1 MIDDINDDTVL
12 IFAIKSY
19 DKLNYIKSE
28 FAEDFK
34 IFKYLN
40 RLLIRYRKSG
50 ELKQNLILN
59 HIVTITNLFGVESGA
74 RLLFYK
80 LQEKDYSTLK
90 TFLIYLNAMPDIVR
104 GIRGKDIISSDI
116 PINIDIAKI
125 LRKL

>member
-1 MIDDINDDTVL
+1 MIDDINDETVL
-12 IFAIKSY
+12 MFAIKSY

-50 ELKQNLILN
+50 ELKENLILN
-59 HIVTITNLFGVESGA
+59 HIITITNLFGVESGT

-80 LQEKDYSTLK
+80 LKEKDYSTLK
-90 TFLIYLNAMPDIVR
+90 TFLIYVNAMPAVVK

-116 PINIDIAKI
+116 PINTDIAKI

>member
-1 MIDDINDDTVL
+1 MIDDVNDDTVL

-28 FAEDFK
+28 FTEDFK
-34 IFKYLN
+34 IFKYLK
-40 RLLIRYRKSG
+40 RLFIRYRTSG
-50 ELKQNLILN
+50 ELKENLILN
-59 HIVTITNLFGVESGA
+59 HIVTINNIFGVESGA

-80 LQEKDYSTLK
+80 MDEKDYSALK
-90 TFLIYLNAMPDIVR
+90 TFLIYLNAMPDVVR

-116 PINIDIAKI
+116 SLDLKLADI